1 MSRNA
6 LMNRRRDRL
15 SIRDRWTHTV
25 RSLITVLML
34 LRSSPKRRTA
44 RRSISISVSVHLA
57 LKTNT
62 HWAQCKDDIITTVI
76 TITTILLSP
85 TSPECDDSSLHV
97 PDSYKIQAV
106 KTNTGLWLCVCVCLT
121 LPGWSLT
128 PGAAAWSAPPAWWT
142 QLQQQR
148 RSPPPAGRKS
158 SNMWVLLLK
167 VKEKTK
173 QTGVKQTT
181 CNCDVL

>member
-15 SIRDRWTHTV
+15 SVRDRWTHTV

-62 HWAQCKDDIITTVI
+62 CWAQCKDDVITTVI

-85 TSPECDDSSLHV
+85 TNENVTTQHYTS
-97 PDSYKIQAV
+97 
-106 KTNTGLWLCVCVCLT
+106 LT
-121 LPGWSLT
+121 LKHPVPLQDLSCKNRHWSFT
-128 PGAAAWSAPPAWWT
+128 ACACCVSH
-142 QLQQQR
+142 
-148 RSPPPAGRKS
+148 PAGLESDTGCSCMVS
-158 SNMWVLLLK
+158 SPSLVNAAPAA
-167 VKEKTK
+167 EKISP
-173 QTGVKQTT
+173 T
-181 CNCDVL
+181 CREEEQQHVSLAIKG